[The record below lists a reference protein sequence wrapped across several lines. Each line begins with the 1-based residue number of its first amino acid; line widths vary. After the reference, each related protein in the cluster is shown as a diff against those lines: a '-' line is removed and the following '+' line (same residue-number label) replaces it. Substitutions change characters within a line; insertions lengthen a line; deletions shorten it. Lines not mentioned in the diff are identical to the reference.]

1 LIIIVDEKE
10 TFCIINIVFEILE
23 NLMIDYMN
31 SMEDNKNQV
40 EMLLKPDSK
49 NFLNLIKLKVI
60 LKFFIKLFFISEF
73 TFFLL
78 FL

>member
-1 LIIIVDEKE
+1 MIIIVDEKE

-40 EMLLKPDSK
+40 EMLLKPYSK
-49 NFLNLIKLKVI
+49 NFLNLRQIESDSKVSYQI
-60 LKFFIKLFFISEF
+60 
-73 TFFLL
+73 TFYVRG
-78 FL
+78 

>member
-31 SMEDNKNQV
+31 SKEDNKNQV

-49 NFLNLIKLKVI
+49 NFLNLKQIESDSKVFYQI
-60 LKFFIKLFFISEF
+60 
-73 TFFLL
+73 TFYVRV
-78 FL
+78 